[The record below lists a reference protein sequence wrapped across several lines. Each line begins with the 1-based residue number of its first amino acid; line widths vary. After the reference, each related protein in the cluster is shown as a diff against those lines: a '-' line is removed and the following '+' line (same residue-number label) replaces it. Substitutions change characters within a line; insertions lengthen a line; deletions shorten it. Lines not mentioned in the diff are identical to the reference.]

1 MEYYL
6 DAFSNFVN
14 FKGRARRKAYWMF
27 VLFNMVAS
35 IVLSGVDALLGLG
48 FLAGLYGLVM
58 ILPSLAY
65 AARRLHDTNRAGWW
79 LLLWL
84 IPVIGWIVLIVFL
97 VLDSTEDNEYGP
109 NPKAGEA

>member
-35 IVLSGVDALLGLG
+35 IVLSGLDALLGLG
-48 FLAGLYGLVM
+48 FLAVVYGLVM
-58 ILPSLAY
+58 LLPSLAY
-65 AARRLHDTNRAGWW
+65 AARRLHDTNRSGWW
-79 LLLWL
+79 LLLLL
-84 IPVIGWIVLIVFL
+84 IPLIGAIVIFIFL
-97 VLDSTEDNEYGP
+97 VLDSTEDNEHGP